1 MTVTLPVPFRSSRL
15 VPNSDPLLGGLGVA
29 LDLAG
34 VEFDDSLGFGWRTR
48 VERVAECLGWPAPR
62 FAVAYG
68 RAGPTLAFTA
78 PRDQL
83 LTAREANEWALCAA
97 LLERDPSHW
106 SALREALRD
115 GVVGAER
122 SDAAPPNPAAS
133 IEEQVAMAH
142 LQHMG
147 GHESRRDPAP
157 R

>member
-15 VPNSDPLLGGLGVA
+15 VPNSDPLLGALGVA
-29 LDLAG
+29 LDIVG
-34 VEFDDSLGFGWRTR
+34 VEFEESLGCGWRTR
-48 VERVAECLGWPAPR
+48 VERVADSLGWPAPR
-62 FAVAYG
+62 FAVADG
-68 RAGPTLAFTA
+68 GAGPTLAFTA

-97 LLERDPSHW
+97 LLERDPGHW
-106 SALREALRD
+106 GALREALRD

-133 IEEQVAMAH
+133 IDEQVALAH
-142 LQHMG
+142 LQRMA
-147 GHESRRDPAP
+147 GHEARHDQAP